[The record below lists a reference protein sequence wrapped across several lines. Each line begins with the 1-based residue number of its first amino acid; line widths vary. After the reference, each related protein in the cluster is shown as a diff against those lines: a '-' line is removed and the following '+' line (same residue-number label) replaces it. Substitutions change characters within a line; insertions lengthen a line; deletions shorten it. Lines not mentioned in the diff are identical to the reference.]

1 MVTVTGKNF
10 REATKNVCDQI
21 VKYAL
26 KIQDWDGNP
35 NGAAKLTRD
44 QLVVVDSLNS
54 IYDYLL
60 EKKKKGEYGS
70 DGRLEYGDLDQ
81 DYVAVLLRAM
91 FSLYW
96 KNRGPKTPNTNC
108 EKLYKLFTWDMYD
121 DMRTTSDCGERFEE
135 RKTPREN
142 IKSSDKT
149 QCGKGYL
156 CTTWKE
162 DSRNLRIGYK
172 DDGQPKKQCFTTN
185 PKVKKAWEFMANI
198 GYFTSTRSGQW
209 PMSNPFNG

>member
-1 MVTVTGKNF
+1 MLELGDGKF
-10 REATKNVCDQI
+10 REATKNVCKQI
-21 VKYAL
+21 KDYAL
-26 KIQDWDGNP
+26 EIQNWDGNP
-35 NGAAKLTRD
+35 TQVGGLTTKLMNVLD
-44 QLVVVDSLNS
+44 DLNS

-60 EKKKKGEYGS
+60 EKKKQGEYGS
-70 DGRLEYGDLDQ
+70 DGQLAYGDLDQ
-81 DYVAVLLRAM
+81 DYVAILIRAM

-108 EKLYKLFTWDMYD
+108 KKLYKLFAWDMYD
-121 DMRTTSDCGERFEE
+121 DMRKTEDCEKRFEE
-135 RKTPREN
+135 RKTPREK

-172 DDGQPKKQCFTTN
+172 DDGQPEKQCYTTN
-185 PKVKKAWEFMANI
+185 KKVVKAWEFMANI
-198 GYFTSTRSGQW
+198 GHFTPTRSGQW
-209 PMSNPFNG
+209 PMANPFK